1 MEAEP
6 TKNGGDGLLTDD
18 NDHGSLENGEL
29 SSSAEVSLE
38 ESGMSCLAAKTLFHV
53 KWS

>member
-1 MEAEP
+1 MDAEP
-6 TKNGGDGLLTDD
+6 TKNGGDGLIRED

-38 ESGMSCLAAKTLFHV
+38 ESGILCLVAKISL
-53 KWS
+53 K